1 MLALF
6 IDTSTQ
12 KKVFAILH
20 EDQVIG
26 SYCYP
31 AIPNTINEPL
41 FAWLRELLK
50 KHGFTLS
57 DLTCIAVGYGP
68 GPSFTGIRMGVAIA
82 SSLAYA
88 ISVPII
94 GLCSLELYKPAIPSN
109 IFYNISDARGG
120 ELYYVEGKELLG
132 TYQFTTPKVMKIHRW
147 RDTIVRKDIQII
159 SIQYE
164 FFREVISENLGPA
177 VINSEYIIKK
187 IFQKNTYSDPLLFT
201 IPYFK
206 NPR

>member
-41 FAWLRELLK
+41 FAWLHELLK
-50 KHGFTLS
+50 KYGFTLS

-94 GLCSLELYKPAIPSN
+94 GLCSLELYKPAIHSN

-120 ELYYVEGKELLG
+120 ELYYVEGKELLN
-132 TYQFTTPKVMKIHRW
+132 TYQFTTPKVMNIHRW
-147 RDTIVRKDIQII
+147 RDTIVRKDVQII

-164 FFREVISENLGPA
+164 FFREVISENLSPA
-177 VINSEYIIKK
+177 VINWEYIIKK

-206 NPR
+206 NPK

>member
-12 KKVFAILH
+12 TKVVALLN

-31 AIPNTINEPL
+31 AISNTINEPM
-41 FAWLRELLK
+41 FAWLRELLEK
-50 KHGFTLS
+50 YGFTLS
-57 DLTCIAVGYGP
+57 DLTRIAVGYGP
-68 GPSFTGIRMGVAIA
+68 GPSFTGIRMGVAIG

-88 ISVPII
+88 FSVSIV
-94 GLCSLELYKPAIPSN
+94 GLCSLELYKPAITSN
-109 IFYNISDARGG
+109 SFYNISDARGG
-120 ELYYVEGKELLG
+120 ELYYVEGKRLLG
-132 TYQFTTPKVMKIHRW
+132 NYQFTTPKVMNIHHW
-147 RDTIVRKDIQII
+147 RDTIVMKDIQII

-164 FFREVISENLGPA
+164 FFREMIFENLSPA
-177 VINSEYIIKK
+177 VINWEYIIKK

>member
-12 KKVFAILH
+12 TKVFAILN
-20 EDQVIG
+20 EDQVIS
-26 SYCYP
+26 SYSYS
-31 AIPNTINEPL
+31 ALSNTINEPL
-41 FAWLRELLK
+41 FAWLRELLE
-50 KHGFTLS
+50 KHGFSLS

-68 GPSFTGIRMGVAIA
+68 GPSFTGIRMGVTIA

-88 ISVPII
+88 CSVPIL
-94 GLCSLELYKPAIPSN
+94 GLCSLELYKPTIDSN

-120 ELYYVEGKELLG
+120 ELYYVKGKAIVG
-132 TYQFTTPKVMKIHRW
+132 SYQFTTPKVMNIDCWQDMIAMKN
-147 RDTIVRKDIQII
+147 IQII

-164 FFREVISENLGPA
+164 FFRELKLENLIPG
-177 VINSEYIIKK
+177 VINWKYIIKK